1 MRPRLEPPE
10 DARARRERAT
20 LDERERV
27 QLWRRIADSTASTT
41 RPRAGRAFVIAAPL
55 LIAAAAALWLLVG
68 TRSGRVPA
76 DRAQPIASADACAL
90 DARALEL
97 ALPARCGER
106 ALHVDGDE
114 WLLAAGTQLARR
126 IDGPELRAG
135 RVRFVVHKRAP
146 GEQFRVHVNHG
157 EVRVV
162 GTVFVVEQHDGRG
175 LVAVSEGVIEFVWN
189 DGSRERV
196 AAGQTLH
203 WPRQQPP
210 PIVPPPIA
218 VTAVDAGAPARTV
231 HDDKAA
237 HDKTAHDK
245 TAHDKTARSSLD
257 LDRVLERLLQL
268 RSQQREGEAVEL
280 LAATL
285 KQPGLGVVQRERI
298 SYELGLALEASG
310 QPACAHWQRHIERFG
325 SGSHGSALAE
335 RIVHCRKH

>member
-1 MRPRLEPPE
+1 MSPRLETPE
-10 DARARRERAT
+10 DARERLVRAT

-41 RPRAGRAFVIAAPL
+41 RPRARRAFVIAAPVS
-55 LIAAAAALWLLVG
+55 IAAAAALWLLVG
-68 TRSGRVPA
+68 TRSGRVPG
-76 DRAQPIASADACAL
+76 DRTQPIAAVDGCTL
-90 DARALEL
+90 DPRALEL

-114 WLLAAGTQLARR
+114 WLLSAGTQLARR
-126 IDGPELRAG
+126 SDGPELHAG

-175 LVAVSEGVIEFVWN
+175 FVAVSEGVIEFVWN
-189 DGSRERV
+189 DGQHERV
-196 AAGQTLH
+196 AAGQSLH
-203 WPRQQPP
+203 WPRQGPP

-218 VTAVDAGAPARTV
+218 VSAVDAGAPARAV
-231 HDDKAA
+231 PDDKA
-237 HDKTAHDK
+237 
-245 TAHDKTARSSLD
+245 AHDKTARSSLD

-268 RSQQREGEAVEL
+268 RSQQREVEAVEL
-280 LAATL
+280 LRTTL

-310 QPACAHWQRHIERFG
+310 QPACAHWQRHVERFG

-335 RIVHCRKH
+335 RIVHCRER